1 MSGKLAIVATLLIAV
16 LAPLSLRSASAQVIP
31 LTGRQLAAGSPHVVV
46 ALVEEARGRWNP
58 QRTLIVTDYH
68 LRIEDRLK
76 GEAPERLILAIPGG
90 TVDRETHGTSVSTP
104 LATGARY
111 LLFLGDLEQPTFTPI
126 TGGWQGMFRETA
138 GPGSK
143 REFEDLVRAARDLL
157 AAIEESPDPA
167 DTVWLARSED
177 LDLPAKAYQR
187 STLPVATAATA
198 APARSGEAKFVVR
211 TAAFAPIVFNTLL
224 PNTRFSSQ
232 DQKQMAYWNFYA
244 GDLFRI
250 SPHPSPDWAFGNGV
264 FDIAGFPSSEQM
276 QQQFDFTWGSGAYA
290 LTAWRLQNDHIVEAD
305 LAFNPAFEWTVDD
318 ELATRLGG
326 PLSFK
331 DTLLSALGK
340 AWGYR
345 GPIDLFGGGLN
356 LSSVT
361 RDSIMNLKAAPYDL
375 ATMFAEDAAA
385 ARATYG
391 GPPLRDGVISSYGIS
406 PAPLSPFYVPVRSA
420 AASATAGG
428 SLVLLNAIKI
438 ENAGTVGL
446 ANLTVEVYLTPRR
459 FSLDGAILL
468 RKIRVGGTIPPG
480 EVRSLSIGRSKLP
493 GSVPA
498 GTYYFAFVLRDPKDA
513 YQANNRAW
521 SNDDVKVAVR

>member
-1 MSGKLAIVATLLIAV
+1 MCGKSFISATLLIAV

-46 ALVEEARGRWNP
+46 AMVEGARSRWTAE
-58 QRTLIVTDYH
+58 RTLIVTEYR

-76 GEAPERLILAIPGG
+76 GDAPERLILTIPGG
-90 TVDRETHGTSVSTP
+90 TVGRETHGTSVSTP
-104 LATGARY
+104 LAIGARY
-111 LLFLGDLEQPTFTPI
+111 LLFLGDPERPTFTPI

-138 GPGSK
+138 GLGGK
-143 REFEDLVRAARDLL
+143 REFEDLARAARDLI
-157 AAIEESPDPA
+157 AAVEESPEPA
-167 DTVWLARSED
+167 DTAWLVWSEEP
-177 LDLPAKAYQR
+177 DLPAKAYQR
-187 STLPVATAATA
+187 STLSVSTSATA

-211 TAAFAPIVFNTLL
+211 NAALAPIVFNTLL
-224 PNTRFSSQ
+224 PGTRFSSQ
-232 DQKQMAYWNFYA
+232 DQKQMAYWNLYA

-250 SPHPSPDWAFGNGV
+250 SPNPSPDWAFGNGV

-276 QQQFDFTWGSGAYA
+276 QQQFDLTWGSGAYA
-290 LTAWRLQNDHIVEAD
+290 LTAWRLQDDHIIEAD
-305 LAFNPAFEWTVDD
+305 LAFNPAFEWTVAD

-345 GPIDLFGGGLN
+345 GPIDLFGGGLDP
-356 LSSVT
+356 SPVT

-375 ATMFAEDAAA
+375 ATLYAEDAAA

-406 PAPLSPFYVPVRSA
+406 PSPFTPFYEPVRPSVATA
-420 AASATAGG
+420 AAGQ
-428 SLVLLNAIKI
+428 SLVLLKGIKI
-438 ENAGTVGL
+438 ENTGTVDL
-446 ANLTVEVYLTPRR
+446 TKLTVEVYLVPRR

-468 RKIRVGGTIPPG
+468 RKVRIGGTIPPG
-480 EVRSLSIGRSKLP
+480 EVRNLSLGRIKLP
-493 GSVPA
+493 SSVPA

-513 YQANNRAW
+513 HQANNRAW